1 MKIKEMLKKVETYN
15 EVAEVLGNRKA
26 VLNFVDSFGDSILVS
41 TSTEVT
47 DYKEFAKYIRD
58 TYITDVAKII
68 LNLEYEFEETRLVSW
83 LDVMGYTQ
91 YVRVSFEIVEQ

>member
-26 VLNFVDSFGDSILVS
+26 VLNFVDSVGDSILV
-41 TSTEVT
+41 STEVT

-58 TYITDVAKII
+58 TYITDVAKSI
-68 LNLEYEFEETRLVSW
+68 LNLEYEFGETRLVSW
-83 LDVMGYTQ
+83 LDV
-91 YVRVSFEIVEQ
+91 RVSFEIVEQ